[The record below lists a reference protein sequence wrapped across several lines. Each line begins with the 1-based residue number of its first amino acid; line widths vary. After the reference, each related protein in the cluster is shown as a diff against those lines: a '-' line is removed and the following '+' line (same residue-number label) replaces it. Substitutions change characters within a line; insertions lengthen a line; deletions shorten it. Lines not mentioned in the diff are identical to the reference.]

1 MHAINQ
7 STANDLHHQV
17 INAISAILYTRRRR
31 IWWMT
36 GSAHWYAIL
45 LSCSASRLPEY
56 WNRKPGVRVLGRFR
70 RNVHRITWTMH
81 ESLQAVVAETDNDAN
96 RSDDFSRARRAFV
109 VRNVGSV
116 GRRRVREHNE
126 GLPCRDV
133 CSIQTTAGCANQLR
147 LLVREG
153 SGDPNT
159 TFIHYCFR
167 PALFLNLR
175 KQVKP
180 ISHIKRRPAPHSRVL
195 PPGIIPTTSAVHCE
209 SLLILDW

>member
-133 CSIQTTAGCANQLR
+133 HVQHSNHCWM
-147 LLVREG
+147 RESTPTPG
-153 SGDPNT
+153 Q
-159 TFIHYCFR
+159 R
-167 PALFLNLR
+167 R
-175 KQVKP
+175 
-180 ISHIKRRPAPHSRVL
+180 KRRSEHY
-195 PPGIIPTTSAVHCE
+195 VH
-209 SLLILDW
+209 SLLLQASAISQFTKTSQTYQPY